1 MYHAADNE
9 PLHDAIE
16 YIYREHC
23 CDEQGRQVR
32 RMVGVGLSL
41 GASILGQ
48 YAIKVGANNRL
59 DAQVGVGCMFNCKLG
74 TDFIRKSVCGF
85 YDYFLGFSLKCL
97 LADQFQQYDNLKK
110 KTDPSSNFAEE
121 NSKLLRVS
129 QVDQI
134 AYR

>member
-1 MYHAADNE
+1 VYHAADST

-23 CDEQGRQVR
+23 CNEQGRQVR

-48 YAIKVGANNRL
+48 YAIKAGNKNRL
-59 DAQVGVGCMFNCKLG
+59 DAQVGIGCMFTTKLA
-74 TDFIRKSVCGF
+74 TDFISKTLCGF

-97 LADQFQQYDNLKK
+97 LADQF
-110 KTDPSSNFAEE
+110 
-121 NSKLLRVS
+121 
-129 QVDQI
+129 
-134 AYR
+134 